1 MGIVMGLRDVAMGIA
16 MGLGGVAM
24 GFTMGLRGM
33 AMDIDV
39 GLDWG
44 VANGLAG
51 VPGQT
56 RRITTGS
63 ATTSGSTGEAR
74 RNGLT
79 FVEIRTDRSG
89 GGTGRGT
96 HR

>member
-1 MGIVMGLRDVAMGIA
+1 MGIA
-16 MGLGGVAM
+16 
-24 GFTMGLRGM
+24 MGLRGM
-33 AMDIDV
+33 AMGIDM

-44 VANGLAG
+44 VANDLAG
-51 VPGQT
+51 VQGQI
-56 RRITTGS
+56 RRITTGL
-63 ATTSGSTGEAR
+63 ATRSGGTGEAR

-79 FVEIRTDRSG
+79 FVRIRTDQSG